1 MGVITEIATSAP
13 GYSGIRPNTAAPLAQ
28 ILTLNG
34 YSTAHIG
41 KCHEVPVWQ
50 TSQMGPFNQWP
61 SAGGGFEYFYGF
73 LGAEAD
79 WYAPDL
85 LQGTTPVDPPKTP
98 EEGYHFDEDVADHV
112 IDWMRQQKALMP
124 EKPFFVYYA
133 PAGTHA
139 PHYVSTEWSDKYKGK
154 FDEGWDKLRE
164 QIFARQKELGV
175 IPASAELTP
184 RPKEI
189 LAWDDVP
196 ETLKPVFA
204 RQMEVYAGYMEH
216 TDYQIGRVIDA
227 LERDG
232 ILDDTLVILITGDNG
247 ASAEAGPNGTFNW
260 MIPLNG
266 ALDLETPEFM
276 ASRISDFGTHKALN
290 HYAVGWAHAMDTPYQ
305 WTKQVASHWGGT
317 RNGTIVRWPKGF
329 PGRGEIRTQF
339 SHVIDV
345 AATILDAA
353 GIPEPTFVN
362 GVQQMPLQ
370 GKSLVPSFRDAHA
383 PEHRETQ
390 YFEMLVNR
398 GIYHKGWSACT
409 MHSVPWVMTGALPAY
424 DDDVWELY
432 APDDWSQ
439 AHNLA
444 ATMPDKLR
452 ELQRQFLIEAIR
464 YNVLP
469 LDDRKAERFN
479 PEIAGRPRSSAET
492 RSCSSLV

>member
-1 MGVITEIATSAP
+1 M
-13 GYSGIRPNTAAPLAQ
+13 
-28 ILTLNG
+28 
-34 YSTAHIG
+34 
-41 KCHEVPVWQ
+41 WQ

-112 IDWMRQQKALMP
+112 IDWTRQQKALMP

-139 PHYVSTEWSDKYKGK
+139 PHYVSAEWSDKYKGK

-164 QIFARQKELGV
+164 QIFSRQKELGV

-189 LAWDDVP
+189 LAWDDVTGNF
-196 ETLKPVFA
+196 E
-204 RQMEVYAGYMEH
+204 AGVRPADGSLRRLYGAH
-216 TDYQIGRVIDA
+216 RLPDRPGDRRA
-227 LERDG
+227 ERDG
-232 ILDDTLVILITGDNG
+232 ILDNTLVILITGDNG
-247 ASAEAGPNGTFNW
+247 ASAEAGPNGTFNG

-290 HYAVGWAHAMDTPYQ
+290 HYAVGWAHALDTPYQ

-317 RNGTIVRWPKGF
+317 RNGTIVRWPEGF

-370 GKSLVPSFRDAHA
+370 GMSLVPSFHDAHA
-383 PEHRETQ
+383 PEAPRNAVLRDAGQSRHLSQGLERMHDAQRSVGHDRRLT
-390 YFEMLVNR
+390 
-398 GIYHKGWSACT
+398 GIRRRCLG
-409 MHSVPWVMTGALPAY
+409 
-424 DDDVWELY
+424 
-432 APDDWSQ
+432 
-439 AHNLA
+439 
-444 ATMPDKLR
+444 
-452 ELQRQFLIEAIR
+452 
-464 YNVLP
+464 
-469 LDDRKAERFN
+469 
-479 PEIAGRPRSSAET
+479 AGRSR
-492 RSCSSLV
+492 RLVAGA